1 VLLLP
6 FILTSAISYPQ
17 IDLGFIGNEDLNLHV
32 EKVSFIKKMT
42 LIGDVYRWLYSKFSS
57 RPTNFSWVINNAL
70 AGSGLPLSFDQ
81 FKWLVNHGISTIV
94 TVREVPLPSHWLSM
108 NDKKNLDVDT
118 KRHDTVNYLHLRV
131 EDYHSPTV
139 QEIDSTVKFMEN
151 EIKEKRPVLVHCA
164 AGKGRTGTILGAYLL
179 RNQKIG
185 AKEAITKIRNI
196 RPGSIQTDSQEKSLY
211 EYEEYLKEESMK
223 N

>member
-1 VLLLP
+1 
-6 FILTSAISYPQ
+6 
-17 IDLGFIGNEDLNLHV
+17 
-32 EKVSFIKKMT
+32 MT

-81 FKWLVNHGISTIV
+81 FKWLINHGIGTIV
-94 TVREVPLPSHWLSM
+94 TVREVPLPSHWLSL
-108 NDKKNLDVDT
+108 NDKKNLNVDT
-118 KRHDTVNYLHLRV
+118 QRLDKVNYLHLRV

-151 EIKEKRPVLVHCA
+151 EIKENRPVLVHCA

-185 AKEAITKIRNI
+185 AKEAITRIRNI

-211 EYEEYLKEESMK
+211 EYEKYLKEESMK

>member
-1 VLLLP
+1 
-6 FILTSAISYPQ
+6 
-17 IDLGFIGNEDLNLHV
+17 
-32 EKVSFIKKMT
+32 MT

-81 FKWLVNHGISTIV
+81 FKWLINHGIGTIV
-94 TVREVPLPSHWLSM
+94 TVREVPLPSHWLSL
-108 NDKKNLDVDT
+108 NDKKNLNVDT
-118 KRHDTVNYLHLRV
+118 QRLDKINYLHLRV

-185 AKEAITKIRNI
+185 AKEAITRIRNI

-211 EYEEYLKEESMK
+211 EYEKYLKEESMK

>member
-1 VLLLP
+1 
-6 FILTSAISYPQ
+6 
-17 IDLGFIGNEDLNLHV
+17 
-32 EKVSFIKKMT
+32 MT

-57 RPTNFSWVINNAL
+57 RPTNFSWVINNGL

-81 FKWLVNHGISTIV
+81 FQWLVKNGIHTIV
-94 TVREVPLPSHWLSM
+94 SVREIPLPLQWISDRDIANVHFE
-108 NDKKNLDVDT
+108 DKNFEK
-118 KRHDTVNYLHLRV
+118 VNYLHLRV

-139 QEIDSTVKFMEN
+139 QEIDSTVKFIEN
-151 EIKEKRPVLVHCA
+151 EIVAKRPVLVHCA

-179 RNQKIG
+179 KKENLS
-185 AKEAITKIRNI
+185 AKDAITRIRNL

-211 EYEEYLKEESMK
+211 EYEKYLGEKTV